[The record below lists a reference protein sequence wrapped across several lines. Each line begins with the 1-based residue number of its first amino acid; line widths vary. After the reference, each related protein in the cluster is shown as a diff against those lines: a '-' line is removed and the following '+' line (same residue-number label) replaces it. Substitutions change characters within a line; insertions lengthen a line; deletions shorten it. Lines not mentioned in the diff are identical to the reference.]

1 MEFASDGYETTYA
14 KRSKLCLREKVFT
27 MKMALKYNFFFAAL
41 LIALTTSCEPK
52 TNSSNEEIKDSVI
65 ENADLIIENAK
76 IFTSNKQQPWAEAL
90 AVKNGKFIYVG
101 DASGIASYQS
111 AVTIDL
117 KGQLLIPGMVDGHS
131 HPGYVNVENFGTV
144 EGDTAAELLAS
155 VKKYA
160 DEHPDDEWLRLCCWP
175 TDMFVEGN
183 QGPKKEGLDAVLPDR
198 LVWFESATAHDFWL
212 NSKALEKLGV
222 NKNTPDPRPG
232 LAMYARD
239 ENGEPSGWVKE
250 GAGVQHFA
258 KQFALTDESL
268 IQLHRESVAE
278 TIQILSRHGVTS
290 IFDAGNKGFGDIAYS
305 VVSQLEKE
313 GKLPLR
319 YYGTYQIFTPER
331 VKTAISEIRRY
342 RSEYGGQLLQFNSV
356 KLFMDGISANQ
367 SASYLDPY
375 EGSTAYVGAT
385 MLSVE
390 ELRDLLLEL
399 NEEKLDLLV
408 HTIGDLAVRTV
419 LDAVEAAQAIAKDD
433 FYPRVT
439 MAHLALIDPL
449 DLPRIKKLGVISNFT
464 PWWFGVD
471 PNDVVEELLGEE
483 RYSKMYPAKTVFD
496 SGARVT
502 FSSDEWWGGD
512 MLATYI
518 SPYLGMQVGH
528 TRQFPKD
535 WWETEDDGVRS
546 PISER
551 LSLEQLLEGYTQNG
565 AYQLRLEDKLGSI
578 EKGKLADFVILN
590 KNLFEVDP
598 YEISKLKPSAV
609 VMEGKVIQGSFPE

>member
-1 MEFASDGYETTYA
+1 
-14 KRSKLCLREKVFT
+14 
-27 MKMALKYNFFFAAL
+27 MKMILKYKFCFAAL
-41 LIALTTSCEPK
+41 LVALATACQPK
-52 TNSSNEEIKDSVI
+52 TDSNNKNITDSVI
-65 ENADLIIENAK
+65 ETVDLGIENAK
-76 IFTSNKQQPWAEAL
+76 ICTSNKQPPWAEAL

-101 DASGIASYQS
+101 DGSGIASYQS
-111 AVTIDL
+111 ATTIDL

-131 HPGYVNVENFGTV
+131 HPGYVNVENFGEV

-175 TDMFVEGN
+175 TEMFVEGN
-183 QGPKKEGLDAVLPDR
+183 QGPKKEVLDAVLPDR

-212 NSKALEKLGV
+212 NSKALETIGV

-258 KQFALTDESL
+258 KHFALKDEAH
-268 IQLHRESVAE
+268 IKLHRESVAE
-278 TIQILSRHGVTS
+278 TIQVLSRYGVTS
-290 IFDAGNKGFGDIAYS
+290 IFDAGNKGYGDLAYS

-331 VKTAISEIRRY
+331 AKTAISEVKRY
-342 RSEYGGQLLQFNSV
+342 RREYGGELLQFNSV

-367 SASYLDPY
+367 SAAFLEPY
-375 EGSTAYVGAT
+375 EGDAGTQGKT
-385 MLSVE
+385 MLSAD
-390 ELRDLLLEL
+390 ELRDLLLDL
-399 NEEKLDLLV
+399 HEEKLDLLV
-408 HTIGDLAVRTV
+408 HTIGGLAVRTV
-419 LDAVEAAQAIAKDD
+419 LDAVEVAQRAVEGD

-439 MAHLALIDPL
+439 MAHLVEINPVDMA
-449 DLPRIKKLGVISNFT
+449 RFQELGVITNFT
-464 PWWFGVD
+464 PWWFGVS
-471 PNDVVEELLGEE
+471 PNDVVEDLLGEE
-483 RYSKMYPAKTVFD
+483 RYAKMYPAKSVFD
-496 SGARVT
+496 SGARVS

-528 TRQFPKD
+528 TRQYPKD
-535 WWETEDDGVRS
+535 WWETENDGIKS
-546 PISER
+546 PVDER
-551 LSLEQLLEGYTQNG
+551 LSLKRLLEGYTQNG
-565 AYQLRLEDKLGSI
+565 AYQLRLEGKLGSI

-590 KNLFEVDP
+590 KNLFDVDP

>member
-1 MEFASDGYETTYA
+1 M
-14 KRSKLCLREKVFT
+14 KV
-27 MKMALKYNFFFAAL
+27 AYNFCITVL
-41 LIALTTSCEPK
+41 LAALTTSCQPGK
-52 TNSSNEEIKDSVI
+52 NSTNEEITGLGL
-65 ENADLIIENAK
+65 ENADLLITNAK
-76 IFTSNKQQPWAEAL
+76 IFTSNKRQPWAESL

-111 AVTIDL
+111 ATTIDL
-117 KGQLLIPGMVDGHS
+117 KGRLLIPGMVDGHS
-131 HPGYVNVENFGTV
+131 HPGYVNVENFGVV
-144 EGDTAAELLAS
+144 EGDTATELLAS

-160 DEHPDDEWLRLCCWP
+160 DEHPGDEWLRLCCWP

-183 QGPKKEGLDAVLPDR
+183 QGPQKKVLDAVLPDR

-212 NSKALEKLGV
+212 NSKAFEKLGV
-222 NKNTPDPRPG
+222 DKNTPDPRPG

-258 KQFALTDESL
+258 KQFALTDEAR
-268 IQLHRESVAE
+268 IQLHKESVAE
-278 TIQILSRHGVTS
+278 TLQILSRHGVTS
-290 IFDAGNKGFGDIAYS
+290 IFDAGNKGYGDLAYS

-313 GKLPLR
+313 GQLPLR

-331 VKTAISEIRRY
+331 AKTAISEIIRY

-367 SASYLDPY
+367 SAAYLEPY
-375 EGSTAYVGAT
+375 VGNNHYVGAT
-385 MLSVE
+385 MLSVV
-390 ELRDLLLEL
+390 ELRDLLLAL

-419 LDAVEAAQAIAKDD
+419 LDAVEAAQAIAKDE

-464 PWWFGVD
+464 PWWLGVS

-483 RYSKMYPAKTVFD
+483 RYSKMYPVKAVFD
-496 SGARVT
+496 SGAIVT

-528 TRQFPKD
+528 TRQSPKD
-535 WWETEDDGVRS
+535 WWETEDDGIRS
-546 PISER
+546 PINER

-598 YEISKLKPSAV
+598 YEISKLKPAAV
-609 VMEGKVIQGSFPE
+609 IMEGKVIQGSFPE

>member
-1 MEFASDGYETTYA
+1 M
-14 KRSKLCLREKVFT
+14 KV
-27 MKMALKYNFFFAAL
+27 AYNFCITVL
-41 LIALTTSCEPK
+41 LAALTTSCQPGK
-52 TNSSNEEIKDSVI
+52 NSTNEEITGLGL
-65 ENADLIIENAK
+65 ENADLLITNAK
-76 IFTSNKQQPWAEAL
+76 IFTSNKRQPWAESL

-111 AVTIDL
+111 ATTIDL
-117 KGQLLIPGMVDGHS
+117 KGRLLIPGMVDGHS
-131 HPGYVNVENFGTV
+131 HPGYVNVENFGVV
-144 EGDTAAELLAS
+144 EGDTATELLAS

-160 DEHPDDEWLRLCCWP
+160 DEHPGDEWLRLCCWP

-183 QGPKKEGLDAVLPDR
+183 QGPQKKVLDAVLPDR

-222 NKNTPDPRPG
+222 DKNTPDPRPG

-258 KQFALTDESL
+258 KQFALTDEAR
-268 IQLHRESVAE
+268 IQLHKESVAE
-278 TIQILSRHGVTS
+278 TLQILSRHGVTS
-290 IFDAGNKGFGDIAYS
+290 IFDAGNKGYGDLAYS

-313 GKLPLR
+313 GQLPLR

-331 VKTAISEIRRY
+331 AKTAISEIIRY

-367 SASYLDPY
+367 SAAYLEPY
-375 EGSTAYVGAT
+375 VGNNHYVGAT
-385 MLSVE
+385 MLSVV
-390 ELRDLLLEL
+390 ELRDLLLAL

-464 PWWFGVD
+464 PWWLGVS

-483 RYSKMYPAKTVFD
+483 RYSKMYPVKAVFD
-496 SGARVT
+496 SGAIVT

-528 TRQFPKD
+528 TRQSPKD
-535 WWETEDDGVRS
+535 WWETEDDGIRS
-546 PISER
+546 PINER

-590 KNLFEVDP
+590 KNLFKVDP
-598 YEISKLKPSAV
+598 YEISKLKPAAV
-609 VMEGKVIQGSFPE
+609 IMEGKVIQGSFPE

>member
-1 MEFASDGYETTYA
+1 
-14 KRSKLCLREKVFT
+14 
-27 MKMALKYNFFFAAL
+27 MKMPLKCKFCFVAL
-41 LIALTTSCEPK
+41 LVALTTACQPK
-52 TNSSNEEIKDSVI
+52 PENSNEDITNSVI
-65 ENADLIIENAK
+65 ENVDLVIENAK

-101 DASGIASYQS
+101 DASGVASYQS
-111 AVTIDL
+111 AATIDL

-131 HPGYVNVENFGTV
+131 HPGYVNVENFGEV

-175 TDMFVEGN
+175 TEIFVEGD
-183 QGPKKEGLDAVLPDR
+183 QGPKKEVLDAVLPDR

-222 NKNTPDPRPG
+222 NKNTPDPKPG

-258 KQFALTDESL
+258 KHFALKDEAH

-278 TIQILSRHGVTS
+278 TIQVLSRYGVTS
-290 IFDAGNKGFGDIAYS
+290 IFDAGNKGYGDLAYS

-331 VKTAISEIRRY
+331 AKTAISEVKRY
-342 RSEYGGQLLQFNSV
+342 RRDYGGELLQFNSV

-367 SASYLDPY
+367 SAAFLEPY
-375 EGSTAYVGAT
+375 EGDAGTQGKT
-385 MLSVE
+385 MLSAD
-390 ELRDLLLEL
+390 ELRDLLLDL
-399 NEEKLDLLV
+399 HEEKLDLMV
-408 HTIGDLAVRTV
+408 HTIGGLAVRTV
-419 LDAVEAAQAIAKDD
+419 LDAVEAAQAAVKGD

-439 MAHLALIDPL
+439 MAHLVEINPVDMA
-449 DLPRIKKLGVISNFT
+449 RFQKLGVITNFT
-464 PWWFGVD
+464 PWWFGVS
-471 PNDVVEELLGEE
+471 PNDVVEDLLGEE
-483 RYSKMYPAKTVFD
+483 RYAKMYPVKSVFD
-496 SGARVT
+496 SGARVS

-528 TRQFPKD
+528 TRQYPKD
-535 WWETEDDGVRS
+535 WWETEDDGIKS
-546 PISER
+546 PADER
-551 LSLEQLLEGYTQNG
+551 LSLERLLEGYTQNG
-565 AYQLRLEDKLGSI
+565 AYQLRLESKLGSI

-590 KNLFEVDP
+590 KNLFDVDP

>member
-1 MEFASDGYETTYA
+1 MQLVFKYKFCFA
-14 KRSKLCLREKVFT
+14 V
-27 MKMALKYNFFFAAL
+27 L
-41 LIALTTSCEPK
+41 LIALTTYIHPT
-52 TNSSNEEIKDSVI
+52 TNSTNEEI
-65 ENADLIIENAK
+65 ADLVIKNAK
-76 IFTSNKQQPWAEAL
+76 IYTSNKQQPWAEAL

-111 AVTIDL
+111 ATTIDL

-131 HPGYVNVENFGTV
+131 HPGYVNVENFGVV
-144 EGDTAAELLAS
+144 EGDTAVELLAS
-155 VKKYA
+155 VKEYA

-183 QGPKKEGLDAVLPDR
+183 QGPTKEVLDAVLPDR

-258 KQFALTDESL
+258 TQFALTTETR
-268 IQLHRESVAE
+268 IQLHKESVAE
-278 TIQILSRHGVTS
+278 TLQILSRHGVTS
-290 IFDAGNKGFGDIAYS
+290 IFDAGNKGYGDLAYS

-331 VKTAISEIRRY
+331 AKTAISEVKRY
-342 RSEYGGQLLQFNSV
+342 RREYAGQLLQFNSV

-367 SASYLDPY
+367 SAAYTQPY
-375 EGSTAYVGAT
+375 EGNTAYVGAT

-408 HTIGDLAVRTV
+408 HTIGDLAVKTV

-439 MAHLALIDPL
+439 MAHLALIDPV
-449 DLPRIKKLGVISNFT
+449 DLPRIKKLGVICNFT
-464 PWWFGVD
+464 PWWLGVD
-471 PNDVVEELLGEE
+471 SKDVVEELLGEE

-528 TRQFPKD
+528 TRQYPKD
-535 WWETEDDGVRS
+535 WWETEDDGIRS
-546 PISER
+546 PINER

-590 KNLFEVDP
+590 KNLFEVDA

-609 VMEGKVIQGSFPE
+609 VMEGNVIQGSFPE